1 MSICVLCQLPEQ
13 TTQETLCPKCHLNRI
28 TKTSDDPETWE
39 CDCVACTHTQSE
51 TVSPSE
57 VCGACRDGLGI

>member
-1 MSICVLCQLPEQ
+1 MNTCTLCQLPEQ
-13 TTQETLCPKCHLNRI
+13 TTQETLCPACRLNRI

-39 CDCVACTHTQSE
+39 CAACTHTQSE

-57 VCGACRDGLGI
+57 VCGACRDGLGAL